1 MNRRKS
7 CAGATNAKLT
17 GWDGSKGSL
26 PMMLTY
32 HPAATKAP
40 IAVPVAGHF
49 HCYHSEVRGAANK

>member
-1 MNRRKS
+1 
-7 CAGATNAKLT
+7 
-17 GWDGSKGSL
+17 
-26 PMMLTY
+26 MMLTY